1 MSHLHMSD
9 GILPWW
15 LWLGGMACT
24 LAITLWALSRLRNQR
39 RLLPK
44 VAIMAAVSLVAM
56 NIPLGLPI
64 HINLAALAG
73 IILGPLNGFLAM
85 LFVNLFNAILG
96 HGGLTV
102 LGINSLLVGSEALV
116 AGVLFY
122 GLGGAKH
129 LLPNVALAVLAAL
142 MVSSLLVVAVAG
154 VAGVEIEALSAHEHG
169 HDALANGSKHEHESD
184 FLKTF
189 MLFFA
194 PLVIVWMA
202 VELTV
207 SMLVAGYV
215 NKVRGGWFVRGDGS

>member
-1 MSHLHMSD
+1 MHMSD
-9 GILPWW
+9 GVLPWW
-15 LWLGGMACT
+15 LWVGGFVCS
-24 LAITLWALSRLRNQR
+24 LVLTLWALARLRNRR
-39 RLLPK
+39 RLLPG
-44 VAIMAAVSLVAM
+44 VAIMAAVGLVAM

-64 HINLAALAG
+64 HVNLAALAG

-85 LFVNLFNAILG
+85 LIVNIFTALLG

-116 AGVLFY
+116 AGLLFY
-122 GLGGAKH
+122 GLGGARR
-129 LLPNVALAVLAAL
+129 LLPNVAVAVLVAL

-154 VAGVEIEALSAHEHG
+154 VAGVELGALSAHEHE
-169 HDALANGSKHEHESD
+169 DDVDNGKHESN

-194 PLVIVWMA
+194 PLVAVWMA

-207 SMLVAGYV
+207 SMLVAGYI
-215 NKVRGGWFVRGDGS
+215 NKVRGGWFLRGDGS